1 MAPDS
6 RDEAWAPRRHVDP
19 RVIPFEPWDLEVDG
33 RTLFER
39 RDEPGFEDVLASAIA
54 LLRDGRAVTRSA
66 TPLPP
71 ACRDIGA
78 VVIGGGGASMRT
90 CEAVRR
96 VGLPADLLPGAA
108 YVGERGG
115 FGLLAAEH
123 IGEGVVV
130 DVGQSSIK
138 ISSSAGRVRIAR
150 ADYADDDVE
159 VDGPTFLA
167 HALDA
172 AEITKERAHGLVIA
186 LPCAIDADGLLG
198 SCSYTGF
205 AGRIDLLAE
214 CLTRAGLAG
223 VPTWVVNDA
232 ELAALSAAEP
242 SSYAPAATRLVLT
255 VGFGVGGA
263 LLVA

>member
-1 MAPDS
+1 
-6 RDEAWAPRRHVDP
+6 VT
-19 RVIPFEPWDLEVDG
+19 PFELWDLEVDG

-39 RDEPGFEDVLASAIA
+39 RGEPGFADVLASAIV

-90 CEAVRR
+90 CEAVRQ

-115 FGLLAAEH
+115 FALLAAVR
-123 IGEGVVV
+123 IDDGVVV

-138 ISSSAGRVRIAR
+138 ISSPAGRVRIAR
-150 ADYADDDVE
+150 SDYADADVE
-159 VDGPTFLA
+159 VDGPAFLA
-167 HALDA
+167 HALDV
-172 AEITKERAHGLVIA
+172 AEITQSTRGIVLA
-186 LPCAIDADGLLG
+186 LPCAIDGAGTLG
-198 SCSYTGF
+198 ACSYAGF
-205 AGRIDLLAE
+205 EGRTDRLAE
-214 CLTRAGLAG
+214 CLASAGLG
-223 VPTWVVNDA
+223 GIPTWLVNDA

-242 SSYAPAATRLVLT
+242 SSYARATTRLVLT